1 MGMGCKARSA
11 AIAEAI
17 ASICNAADRRRQG
30 CAAREGLVQR
40 CPKPT
45 IVERHD
51 GYCWQSEDAHQDFGI
66 FQNDE
71 QALADRDAASEE
83 ALAPTS
89 ALHESEEAIGIANW
103 IDHETGEPA
112 EGESPPRLAEE

>member
-1 MGMGCKARSA
+1 MLHPPKPSSKAKRA
-11 AIAEAI
+11 PLPLA
-17 ASICNAADRRRQG
+17 
-30 CAAREGLVQR
+30 
-40 CPKPT
+40 KPT

-51 GYCWQSEDAHQDFGI
+51 GYYWQSEDAHQDFGP
-66 FQNDE
+66 FQSYE

-89 ALHESEEAIGIANW
+89 TLHESEEAIGIANW
-103 IDHETGEPA
+103 IDPETGEPA